1 MSKEPIYLG
10 VMSVG
15 GEQTSTRRAVW
26 SGGSGIVVLDDISL
40 TGGGYFDIKATSL
53 RFPGGKEVNLLIEHV
68 DTVTKGYVSFAMPP
82 CVIEVTAFAPASS
95 SAEADVCIF
104 PI

>member
-15 GEQTSTRRAVW
+15 SEQGLNRRAVW
-26 SGGSGIVVLDDISL
+26 SGGAGIVVFDDINL
-40 TGGGYFDIKATSL
+40 TGGGYFDVRATSL

-82 CVIEVTAFAPASS
+82 CVIEITAFAPASS

-104 PI
+104 PV